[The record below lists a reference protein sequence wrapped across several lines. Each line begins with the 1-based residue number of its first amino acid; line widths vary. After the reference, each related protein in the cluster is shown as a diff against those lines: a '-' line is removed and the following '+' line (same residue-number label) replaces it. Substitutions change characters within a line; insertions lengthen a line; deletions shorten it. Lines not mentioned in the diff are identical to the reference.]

1 MKRWSDSQLF
11 IPLVSI
17 AFMLLSGIATTGC
30 GTGLTLVTAASTG
43 QTNVVKDL
51 LDKGANQSEKD
62 SCGWAGWS
70 VTALYC
76 AAYGGHM
83 ETVKVLVD
91 RGADV
96 NALSHGQT
104 PLTIAIFKGHTDI
117 AKLLID
123 RGTDVNARSGDGL
136 APLTTAIDKD
146 HADIAKL
153 LIEKGADVEYAL
165 ARYKK
170 LKQSNRYELLEGL
183 AKKQQLPKDRPSPPA
198 APTVLPLP
206 PKRAEPF

>member
-1 MKRWSDSQLF
+1 MKRWNDSQVF
-11 IPLVSI
+11 ISLISI
-17 AFMLLSGIATTGC
+17 AFMLLAGIATTGC
-30 GTGLTLVTAASTG
+30 GTGSTLVRAASTG

-62 SCGWAGWS
+62 SCGSGGWS

-96 NALSHGQT
+96 NALSHGLT
-104 PLTIAIFKGHTDI
+104 PLTIAIYEGHTDI
-117 AKLLID
+117 AKLLIA

-136 APLTTAIDKD
+136 APLEAAINKD

-153 LIEKGADVEYAL
+153 LMEKGADVEYAL

-170 LKQSNRYELLEGL
+170 LKQSDRYQLLEGL
-183 AKKQQLPKDRPSPPA
+183 AKKQHPPKDRLSPPV
-198 APTVLPLP
+198 APTLLPLP
-206 PKRAEPF
+206 PKQAEPF